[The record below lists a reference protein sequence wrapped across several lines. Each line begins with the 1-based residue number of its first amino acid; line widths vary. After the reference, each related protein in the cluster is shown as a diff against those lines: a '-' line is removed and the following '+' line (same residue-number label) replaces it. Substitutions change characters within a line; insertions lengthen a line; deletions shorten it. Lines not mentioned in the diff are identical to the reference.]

1 MEDINITIIF
11 DNHACRQDLETGWG
25 FSCLVSGAEK
35 TILFDT
41 GPGEALLG
49 NMEKLEIEPGGI
61 DTVVLSHIHPDHT
74 GGLESLLEKNPEK
87 AVYLPESFPRDFK
100 ERVKAHGA
108 KVVEVGKAMEI
119 CDDVWSTGQAGKWV
133 KEQSLIIRTVAG
145 MIVMVGCS
153 HPGIVNILAKAKEL
167 INDNILLVIGCFHL
181 EWAGKGKIEKII
193 SFFEQSG
200 VKYVGL
206 CHGSGERAKELFE
219 EHFGRNY
226 IKVGAGKKI
235 TLEDLG

>member
-74 GGLESLLEKNPEK
+74 GGLESFLEKNPEK

-100 ERVKAHGA
+100 ERIKAHGA
-108 KVVEVGKAMEI
+108 KVVKVGKAMEI
-119 CDDVWSTGQAGKWV
+119 CDNVWSTGQLGKWT
-133 KEQSLIIRTVAG
+133 KEQSLVIQTDKGLVVIS
-145 MIVMVGCS
+145 GCA
-153 HPGIVNILAKAKEL
+153 HPGIVNIIKAAKDLMKDEIFLA
-167 INDNILLVIGCFHL
+167 IGCFHL
-181 EWAGKGKIEKII
+181 EWAVKGKIEKNI
-193 SFFEQSG
+193 SVFEQSE

-206 CHGSGERAKELFE
+206 CHGSGERAKELFA